1 MFEVTAYDEGGVLMA
16 ARQFDNPVSA
26 DGFAAGLHAHYGW
39 DTWVN
44 ETQIFSHVKPYER
57 LVPGVIG

>member
-1 MFEVTAYDEGGVLMA
+1 MFEVTAYDEDAVLMTTN
-16 ARQFDNPVSA
+16 QFDDPVSA

-44 ETQIFSHVKPYER
+44 GTQIFSHEKPYER
-57 LVPGVIG
+57 LAPGVIG